1 MMIDMEKLKVLLVE
15 DDEVANF
22 IAVKILTGMGVISP
36 EIALNGK
43 LALSKV
49 AGKSPDL
56 IFLDI
61 NMPVMNGFD
70 FLAEV
75 QKEKLCPN
83 TKIVMLS
90 SSINPHDKEKSASF
104 PHVVDYIEKPLTSE
118 KVEEALAKCE

>member
-1 MMIDMEKLKVLLVE
+1 MENLKVLLVE
-15 DDEVANF
+15 DDEIANF
-22 IAVKILTGMGVISP
+22 ISVKILTGMGISSP

-49 AGKSPDL
+49 AGKGPDL

-61 NMPVMNGFD
+61 NMPVMDGFE

-83 TKIVMLS
+83 AKIIMLS
-90 SSINPHDKEKSASF
+90 SSHNPSDKQKSETF
-104 PHVVDYIEKPLTSE
+104 PQVIDYIIKPLTTE
-118 KVEEALAKCE
+118 KIMQSLAMCG